1 MTGTELLN
9 RAIILDILYEKGLI
23 KQETV
28 SDTLDQLIEQDRQQ
42 AQEIELETLQ
52 LAEPAVAL

>member
-9 RAIILDILYEKGLI
+9 RAIILDILHEKGLI

-42 AQEIELETLQ
+42 AQEIELQTLQ
-52 LAEPAVAL
+52 LAEPAAAS

>member
-9 RAIILDILYEKGLI
+9 RAIILDILHEKGLI
-23 KQETV
+23 KQETI

-42 AQEIELETLQ
+42 AQEIELQTLQ
-52 LAEPAVAL
+52 LAEPAAAS

>member
-23 KQETV
+23 KQEII

-42 AQEIELETLQ
+42 AQEIELQTLQ
-52 LAEPAVAL
+52 LAEPAAAS

>member
-23 KQETV
+23 KQETI

-42 AQEIELETLQ
+42 AQEIELQTLQ
-52 LAEPAVAL
+52 LAEPAAAS